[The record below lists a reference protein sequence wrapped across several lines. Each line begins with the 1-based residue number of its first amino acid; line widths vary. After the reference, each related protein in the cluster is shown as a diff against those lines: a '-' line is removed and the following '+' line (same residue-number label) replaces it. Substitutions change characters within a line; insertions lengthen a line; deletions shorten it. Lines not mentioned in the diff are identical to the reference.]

1 MNSVS
6 ILTDSTAQFPTTN
19 YEGSELVSVIA
30 FQIQIGNTRL
40 RDTRDPRIT
49 MRFIAESGSLP
60 HLHPPTVEDFALIFN
75 ELSAHS
81 QAILVILT
89 SERLCPAIENARQA
103 SEMVKGATAIHII
116 DSQTTGPGLGMLVM
130 AAARMIK
137 QKMPIVRLNR
147 MVRGLIPHIYS
158 AFCLQ
163 SLRSLASAHQIDPA
177 QAIAG
182 EMLNITP
189 FYVMENGRLVPVQKA
204 RNTRQMV
211 DLLHEFAS
219 EFDHLEQIA
228 VIQGIPPF
236 EQEMRNLRD
245 RLEMSF
251 PEIPINEYVVSAS
264 LLSLLGARSI
274 GVVAMETG
282 EEM

>member
-1 MNSVS
+1 MNSIS

-19 YEGSELVSVIA
+19 YEGSELVSIIS
-30 FQIQIGNTRL
+30 FQIQIGSSWL

-49 MRFIAESGSLP
+49 LRLINESGSLP
-60 HLHPPTVEDFALIFN
+60 HLHPPSVEDFALTLN
-75 ELSAHS
+75 DLSAHS

-89 SERLCPAIENARQA
+89 SEKLCPAVETARQA
-103 SEMVKGATAIHII
+103 AEMVRGATAIHII

-130 AAARMIK
+130 AAAQMVK
-137 QKMPIVRLNR
+137 QGMSVARLSR
-147 MVRGLIPHIYS
+147 AVRGLIPHIYS

-163 SLRSLASAHQIDPA
+163 SLRALANANQLDPA
-177 QAIAG
+177 QAVVG

-189 FYVMENGRLVPVQKA
+189 FYVIENGRLVPVQKA
-204 RNTRQMV
+204 RNARQMV

-219 EFDHLEQIA
+219 EFEHLKQIA

-245 RLEMSF
+245 RLDVSF
-251 PEIPINEYVVSAS
+251 PNIQLNEYVVSAS
-264 LLSLLGARSI
+264 LLSLLGAHSI
-274 GVVAMETG
+274 GVVAMEAW
-282 EEM
+282 EEE

>member
-1 MNSVS
+1 MYAC

-30 FQIQIGNTRL
+30 FQIQIGETWL

-49 MRFIAESGSLP
+49 MRMITESGSQP
-60 HLHPPTVEDFALIFN
+60 QLHPPSIEEFAQTFT
-75 ELSAHS
+75 ELSTHYE
-81 QAILVILT
+81 AILVILT
-89 SERLCPAIENARQA
+89 SEKLCPALENARQA
-103 SEMVKGATAIHII
+103 AELVKGATAIHII

-130 AAARMIK
+130 AAARQAK
-137 QKMPIVRLNR
+137 QNPPIAQLNR
-147 MVRGLIPHIYS
+147 AVRGMVPHIYS
-158 AFCLQ
+158 AYCLQ
-163 SLRSLASAHQIDPA
+163 SLRTLASARQLDPA
-177 QAIAG
+177 QAVVG

-189 FYVMENGRLVPVQKA
+189 FYVMEGGRLVPVQKA

-219 EFDHLEQIA
+219 EFDHLQQIA

-245 RLEMSF
+245 RLEIGF
-251 PEIPINEYVVSAS
+251 PNIQINEYVLSAS

-274 GVVAMETG
+274 GVVAMEAG
-282 EEM
+282 EEL